1 MKTNRRTI
9 KIKRGIIAMLSRKRK
24 PTYRLKRVDIKRIPL
39 TRIGSQR
46 IPAGPGLK
54 FNEFIDKHMIV
65 G

>member
-24 PTYRLKRVDIKRIPL
+24 PTYRLKRVDIK
-39 TRIGSQR
+39 
-46 IPAGPGLK
+46 